1 MRFRVSD
8 SRVAMSEE
16 RHEQKSAM
24 VASVP
29 KASARNF
36 NEPRASLWMLLISL
50 CLVIFDAV
58 FVVDADNCSCKS
70 QYLAKGSEDCRV
82 DDSHWW
88 YEEGGGDKED
98 TEADEQDG
106 KNILVLQN
114 WLERIRKEVT
124 NKVFSIKRI
133 SEFLNF
139 PILAQPTLKKI

>member
-1 MRFRVSD
+1 MRFWAED

-36 NEPRASLWMLLISL
+36 NVPRASLWMLLINL
-50 CLVIFDAV
+50 CLVIFDVV

-70 QYLAKGSEDCRV
+70 QDLAKGGEDCRV
-82 DDSHWW
+82 DDSHRW

-98 TEADEQDG
+98 TEADEQKG
-106 KNILVLQN
+106 KKNLMLHC
-114 WLERIRKEVT
+114 
-124 NKVFSIKRI
+124 KVFYKVLR
-133 SEFLNF
+133 F
-139 PILAQPTLKKI
+139 